1 MGKVKIQD
9 IAAEAS
15 LDNNVLLEKAKELGF
30 SVKAANSSI
39 SEEDAGILVDYVIY
53 GRLPKGF
60 KKPGETKKLKVIK
73 KKIEIVTEDKA
84 TTTEE
89 KTIEPTLENE
99 VAEKVTEE
107 VVTAE
112 PIVDETTKDNAPV
125 EESKETTEEKVVEP
139 KAKKRK
145 GISVTQ
151 KSDAKPI
158 GIRKVKK
165 VEEKVEEVVT
175 EPVEEVAK
183 TTEAEPEAKTETTTE
198 TLEKETE
205 VATDVKNETTEET
218 TTEEVVVT
226 KPVVKKRK
234 GISVVQKNDDSSI
247 DVKKADDSEA
257 RPRRRTLSRTG
268 IKIVK
273 KAKPA
278 PVRASTK
285 ISLGNKNYEP
295 YIPKKKAKKGPAE
308 ARDAGK
314 RIDIF
319 NHDSMSSDI
328 DSGFG
333 NEEVVL
339 LDFSDKNIY
348 EDMMRQEQKRK
359 EEMKKRDAANG
370 GPTKGRQPFR
380 PQQRRSLKRGGKRKK
395 YIKEEAIENVTSVE
409 IPENVRVYE
418 FAEKVNKKVGEV
430 VGVLFALGM
439 MVTKNDFLSKDE
451 IEILADEFEVAVTT
465 VNPLDELDYAD
476 AYDEVEE
483 KDEDLV
489 ERPPVITIMGH
500 VDHGKTSL
508 LDKIREAKVADK
520 EAGGITQHVGAYQ
533 VEKNGKKITFV
544 DTPGHEAFTAM
555 RSRGAQATDIVI
567 IVVAADDGVMPQT
580 REAIS
585 HAKAAN
591 VPLIVAINKMDKE
604 AANPDNV
611 KSQLAEIDVM
621 AADWGGEYE
630 FVPVSAHSGL
640 GIDDLLETILLQAEV
655 MELKANPNREAKA
668 SVVEASIEKG
678 FGPVAN
684 VIISNGTLKVGDN
697 VIAGTTYGR
706 IKAIKLDDGSSVKE
720 IGPSTP
726 ASIVGLN
733 SVPAAGDE
741 LVAMSSDKEVREL
754 AEKRAEFERS
764 KELSKSTKA
773 TLDDLHALIAEG
785 QLKALPIIIKAD
797 VQGSLEAIKGSL
809 EKLRNEEVKVNII
822 HEGVGGVTESDLTL
836 ADASEHAIVL
846 GFNVRPTG
854 AVKKKSKELGIEI
867 KSYSIIYDL
876 LDDVK
881 ALLGG
886 MMSPVI
892 TEEVTGQADVRETFI
907 VGKVGTIAGCKVSD
921 GSIMRNSKARLI
933 RDGVVVYESTI
944 SSLKRFNE
952 DAREVK
958 NGYECGI
965 MLENFNDIKD
975 GDVIETFKDVE
986 EQVVMD

>member
-1 MGKVKIQD
+1 MDKVKIQE
-9 IAAEAS
+9 IADEAGLS
-15 LDNNVLLEKAKELGF
+15 NGDLLEKAKDLGF
-30 SVKAANSSI
+30 DVKAANSTI
-39 SEEDAGILVDYVIY
+39 SMEDAGILVDYAIS
-53 GRLPKGF
+53 GTLPKGF
-60 KKPGETKKLKVIK
+60 KKAGEKAKIKVVK
-73 KKIEIVTEDKA
+73 KKVEAAVEEPETEVEVSETA
-84 TTTEE
+84 VPEAVVEAVLTE
-89 KTIEPTLENE
+89 E
-99 VAEKVTEE
+99 VAEETVAEE
-107 VVTAE
+107 VAE
-112 PIVDETTKDNAPV
+112 EKVAEEVAAVETPVVDEAPV
-125 EESKETTEEKVVEP
+125 EKEVAEETSPVTASKEEATEESVVE
-139 KAKKRK
+139 
-145 GISVTQ
+145 
-151 KSDAKPI
+151 
-158 GIRKVKK
+158 
-165 VEEKVEEVVT
+165 
-175 EPVEEVAK
+175 EPVAETVA
-183 TTEAEPEAKTETTTE
+183 P
-198 TLEKETE
+198 KE
-205 VATDVKNETTEET
+205 
-218 TTEEVVVT
+218 
-226 KPVVKKRK
+226 VKKRK
-234 GISVVQKNDDSSI
+234 GISVSS
-247 DVKKADDSEA
+247 KKTEPEA
-257 RPRRRTLSRTG
+257 APAEGEEKPKRRVLSRTG
-268 IKIVK
+268 IKIVR

-278 PVRASTK
+278 PVRASRN
-285 ISLGNKNYEP
+285 ISFGDRQYEP
-295 YIPKKKAKKGPAE
+295 YIAKKKPKKGPAE
-308 ARDAGK
+308 ARDSGT

-319 NHDSMSSDI
+319 NHDSMSGEI

-348 EDMMRQEQKRK
+348 EEMMRQEQKRK
-359 EEMKKRDAANG
+359 EEMKKREAANG
-370 GPTKGRQPFR
+370 GPVKGRQPFR

-395 YIKEEAIENVTSVE
+395 YVKEENTDVVTSVE

-451 IEILADEFEVAVTT
+451 IEILAEEFEVEVTT

-476 AYDEVEE
+476 AYDAVEDEE
-483 KDEDLV
+483 KNFK

-555 RSRGAQATDIVI
+555 RARGAQATDIVI

-580 REAIS
+580 REAIA
-585 HAKAAN
+585 HTKAAG

-604 AANPDNV
+604 SANPDNV
-611 KSQLAEIDVM
+611 KSQLAEMDVM
-621 AADWGGEYE
+621 ATDWGGEYE
-630 FVPVSAHSGL
+630 FIPVSAHTGN

-655 MELKANPNREAKA
+655 MELTANPEREAKA
-668 SVVEASIEKG
+668 VVVEASIEKG

-684 VIISNGTLKVGDN
+684 VIIKNGTLRVGDN
-697 VIAGTTYGR
+697 VIVGKTYGR
-706 IKAIKLDDGSSVKE
+706 IKAIKLDDGSSVQE

-726 ASIVGLN
+726 AAIVGLN
-733 SVPAAGDE
+733 EVPGAGEE
-741 LVAMSSDKEVREL
+741 LIVMGTDREVREL
-754 AEKRAEFERS
+754 ADKRAEFERA
-764 KELSKSTKA
+764 KQLSKSTKA
-773 TLDDLHALIAEG
+773 TLDDLSALIAEG
-785 QLKALPIIIKAD
+785 QLKSLPIIIKAD

-822 HEGVGGVTESDLTL
+822 HDGVGGVTESDLTL
-836 ADASEHAIVL
+836 ADASEHSVVL

-867 KSYSIIYDL
+867 RTYSIIYDL

-892 TEEVTGQADVRETFI
+892 SEEVTGQADVRETFV

-921 GSIMRNSKARLI
+921 GVITRNSKARLI
-933 RDGVVVYESTI
+933 RDGVVVYESAI

-965 MLENFNDIKD
+965 MLENFNDIKE

-986 EQVVMD
+986 EQVTL

>member
-1 MGKVKIQD
+1 MDKVKIQE
-9 IAAEAS
+9 IADEAGLS
-15 LDNNVLLEKAKELGF
+15 NGDLLEKAKELGF
-30 SVKAANSSI
+30 NVKAANSTI
-39 SEEDAGILVDYVIY
+39 SMEDAGVLVDYAIS
-53 GRLPKGF
+53 GTLPKGF
-60 KKPGETKKLKVIK
+60 KKPGSKAKITVVK
-73 KKIEIVTEDKA
+73 KK
-84 TTTEE
+84 
-89 KTIEPTLENE
+89 E
-99 VAEKVTEE
+99 V
-107 VVTAE
+107 
-112 PIVDETTKDNAPV
+112 
-125 EESKETTEEKVVEP
+125 
-139 KAKKRK
+139 
-145 GISVTQ
+145 
-151 KSDAKPI
+151 
-158 GIRKVKK
+158 
-165 VEEKVEEVVT
+165 VEEKAVEEVSEEVPET
-175 EPVEEVAK
+175 TTVEEVL
-183 TTEAEPEAKTETTTE
+183 PEATQVIETVANETVANETVLE
-198 TLEKETE
+198 KAVSEETASEETVSEETVSEDTVAEEAANVKEDTLEETPIEKTPVKEE
-205 VATDVKNETTEET
+205 IIE
-218 TTEEVVVT
+218 
-226 KPVVKKRK
+226 KPVVKEVKKRK
-234 GISVVQKNDDSSI
+234 GISVVSKKAEPELTSATLKNDE
-247 DVKKADDSEA
+247 EA
-257 RPRRRTLSRTG
+257 KPKRRVLSRAG
-268 IKIVK
+268 IKIVR

-278 PVRASTK
+278 PVRAATK
-285 ISLGNKNYEP
+285 ISMGDQTPFVSKKK
-295 YIPKKKAKKGPAE
+295 PKKVAQAK
-308 ARDAGK
+308 DTGK
-314 RIDIF
+314 KIDIF
-319 NHDSMSSDI
+319 SHESMSGDI

-333 NEEVVL
+333 EEEVVL

-348 EDMMRQEQKRK
+348 EEMMRQEQKRK
-359 EEMKKRDAANG
+359 EEMKKREAANG

-395 YIKEEAIENVTSVE
+395 YMKEENTDIVTSVE

-418 FAEKVNKKVGEV
+418 FAEKVNRSVGEV

-451 IEILADEFEVAVTT
+451 IEILAEEFEVEVTT
-465 VNPLDELDYAD
+465 VNPLDELDYTD
-476 AYDEVEE
+476 AYDAVE
-483 KDEDLV
+483 DEDAKLE

-508 LDKIREAKVADK
+508 LDKIRSAKVADK

-544 DTPGHEAFTAM
+544 DTPGHEAFTEM
-555 RSRGAQATDIVI
+555 RARGAQATDIVI

-580 REAIS
+580 KEAIA
-585 HAKAAN
+585 HTKAAG

-604 AANPDNV
+604 SANPDNV

-621 AADWGGEYE
+621 ATDWGGEYE
-630 FVPVSAHSGL
+630 FVPVSAHSGM

-655 MELKANPNREAKA
+655 MELTANPDREAKA
-668 SVVEASIEKG
+668 VVVEASLEKG

-684 VIISNGTLKVGDN
+684 VIIKNGTLHVGDN
-697 VIAGTTYGR
+697 VIVGKTYGR

-726 ASIVGLN
+726 GAIVGLN
-733 SVPAAGDE
+733 EVPGAGEE
-741 LVAMSSDKEVREL
+741 LVVMKTDKEVREL
-754 AEKRAEFERS
+754 AEKRAEYDRA
-764 KELSKSTKA
+764 KQLSKSTKA
-773 TLDDLHALIAEG
+773 TLDDLSALIAEG
-785 QLKALPIIIKAD
+785 QLKSLPVIIKAD

-809 EKLRNEEVKVNII
+809 AKLRNEEVKVNII

-836 ADASEHAIVL
+836 ADASEHAVVL

-867 KSYSIIYDL
+867 RSYNIIYDL

-892 TEEVTGQADVRETFI
+892 KEEVTGQAEVRETFV

-921 GSIMRNSKARLI
+921 GSITRNSKARLI

-952 DAREVK
+952 DAKEVK

-965 MLENFNDIKD
+965 MLENFNDIKE

-986 EQVVMD
+986 EQVTL